1 MRVLSFKK
9 DGEVRLGLVTGA
21 GVVDVTAASRGAG
34 SSTAPG
40 NALLP
45 GTMEELISQGKAGLD
60 SLRALEESVASQ
72 ERHGAEGSSASQGK
86 PVIPLLRED
95 DLTYAPV
102 VARPEKIICIGW
114 NYVSHIEETKSRTDL
129 PRYPEVFSVANNA
142 LAAHKQPI
150 KLPPTASQYDY
161 EAELVIVIGREC
173 SMAPE
178 DKALDYVFG
187 YTCGNDVS
195 ERDLQKRNTQWFM
208 GKSLDGFAPVGPH
221 IVTAD
226 AIPDP
231 NNLRISMRR
240 GEEVVQDSN
249 TRNMIFSCARLVSY
263 LSQYLTLRP
272 GDLIFTG
279 TPSGVVL
286 GQPPEQQK
294 WVRAGETLTVY
305 IEGIGE
311 LTNATV

>member
-9 DGEVRLGLVTGA
+9 DGEVRLGLVTEA
-21 GVVDVTAASRGAG
+21 GVIDVTALSRANGCCA
-34 SSTAPG
+34 APDKA
-40 NALLP
+40 ALP
-45 GTMEELISQGKAGLD
+45 STMEELISQGKAGLD
-60 SLRALEESVASQ
+60 SLMALEEVVLSPKQ
-72 ERHGAEGSSASQGK
+72 GAGEQGTCLGG
-86 PVIPLLRED
+86 PHIPLLSED
-95 DLTYAPV
+95 ALDYAPV
-102 VARPEKIICIGW
+102 VSRPEKIICIGW

-129 PRYPEVFSVANNA
+129 PKYPEVFSVANNA
-142 LAAHKQPI
+142 LAAHKQQV

-161 EAELVIVIGREC
+161 EAELVIVMGKEC
-173 SMAPE
+173 SMVSE

-195 ERDLQKRNTQWFM
+195 ERDLQKRNTQWFL

-240 GEEVVQDSN
+240 GDEVVQDSN
-249 TRNMIFSCARLVSY
+249 TRNMIFSCARLISY

-286 GQPPEQQK
+286 GQPQGQQK
-294 WVRAGETLTVY
+294 WVRPGETLTVS

-311 LTNATV
+311 LVNTTI

>member
-1 MRVLSFKK
+1 MRVLSFRK
-9 DGEVRLGLVTGA
+9 DGEVRLGLVTTA
-21 GVVDVTAASRGAG
+21 GVVDVTAASRSTG
-34 SSTAPG
+34 SFATPG
-40 NALLP
+40 GYTVP
-45 GTMEELISQGKAGLD
+45 GTMEELLPRGKQGLD
-60 SLRALEESVASQ
+60 SLRALEEACASQ
-72 ERHGAEGSSASQGK
+72 NRRGAAAAGAVPRPS
-86 PVIPLLRED
+86 IPLLKEET
-95 DLTYAPV
+95 LEYAPV
-102 VARPEKIICIGW
+102 VTRPDKIICIGW
-114 NYVSHIEETKSRTDL
+114 NYVSHIEETKFRTDL
-129 PRYPEVFSVANNA
+129 PKHPEVFGVANNA
-142 LAAHKQPI
+142 LAAHKQQI
-150 KLPPTASQYDY
+150 KLPSTASQYDY
-161 EAELVIVIGREC
+161 EAELVIVIGTEC
-173 SMAPE
+173 SMVPE

-195 ERDLQKRNTQWFM
+195 ERDLQKRNTQWFL

-221 IVTAD
+221 IVTSD

-240 GEEVVQDSN
+240 GAEVVQDSN

-272 GDLIFTG
+272 GDLIFAG

-294 WVRAGETLTVY
+294 WVKAGETLTVS

-311 LTNATV
+311 LVNTTV